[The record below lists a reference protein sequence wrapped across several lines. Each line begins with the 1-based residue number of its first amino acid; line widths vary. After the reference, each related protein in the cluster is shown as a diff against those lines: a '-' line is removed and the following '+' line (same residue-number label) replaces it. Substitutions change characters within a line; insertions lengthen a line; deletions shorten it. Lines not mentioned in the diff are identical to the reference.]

1 MEDLQ
6 KTFKMVSNIYLC
18 QWDEFGAVC
27 LWQERVLE
35 WTLAKLDLN
44 DGKKIRI
51 SLSGGFAS

>member
-44 DGKKIRI
+44 DGKK
-51 SLSGGFAS
+51 SELV